1 MAKRRKNKIHTAG
14 YFIKRLKDS
23 GYVVLRIFEKFSFS
37 DPRRWTIIVDPGNAS
52 IFITCYENKDFRGEI
67 MFEINDGGRRFPKN
81 YSIKTD
87 SIEIIVSALVEKE
100 VPQNDAT
107 NSFFKPSDNVRQTK
121 TQTEESTQGAV

>member
-1 MAKRRKNKIHTAG
+1 M
-14 YFIKRLKDS
+14 
-23 GYVVLRIFEKFSFS
+23 FEKFSFS

-52 IFITCYENKDFRGEI
+52 IFITCYENKDFRGDI

-100 VPQNDAT
+100 VPQYDAT
-107 NSFFKPSDNVRQTK
+107 NSFFKPSDNGRQTK
-121 TQTEESTQGAV
+121 TQTEESTAGAI